1 MTKTIES
8 KKGSNGLTYKLQAR
22 RGKFDVI
29 FSTGFCWKYAVKA
42 VSEQAARNE
51 FDLVTL

>member
-8 KKGSNGLTYKLQAR
+8 KKGNNGFTYKLQAR

-51 FDLVTL
+51 FELVTL